1 MFNHLTG
8 GRANVQLL
16 QEAAVRDLVE
26 ILDRCE
32 GTKVGT
38 PNVTKNWGVPISHS
52 H

>member
-1 MFNHLTG
+1 MFTHLTG

-32 GTKVGT
+32 GTKVG
-38 PNVTKNWGVPISHS
+38 IIIYE
-52 H
+52 